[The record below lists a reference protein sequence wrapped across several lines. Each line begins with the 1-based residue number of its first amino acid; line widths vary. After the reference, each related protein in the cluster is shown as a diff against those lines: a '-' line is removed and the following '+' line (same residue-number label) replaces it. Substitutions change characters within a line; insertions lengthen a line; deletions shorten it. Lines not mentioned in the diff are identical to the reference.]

1 LWCQPVG
8 RRAHGESGGHLALVA
23 PGLAA
28 AIVGADGQVGDEAD
42 GHARFTGALLGA
54 GPAGAPPATAGR
66 GAIALGRMLLG
77 KGAHFQRL
85 RVLSCRPHRR
95 QSQASP

>member
-1 LWCQPVG
+1 
-8 RRAHGESGGHLALVA
+8 VA

-28 AIVGADGQVGDEAD
+28 AIVGTDGQVGDEAD

-54 GPAGAPPATAGR
+54 GQLARRLPLQEQVELH
-66 GAIALGRMLLG
+66 LGRMLLG

-85 RVLSCRPHRR
+85 RVLSGRPHRR